1 MGQYTGGPAQF
12 SGISTAPRPPGL
24 DNDRSVSVHGWQSV
38 KSMPGVEIRALLGE
52 QDLDLSDDT
61 QTPSDLQTQL
71 PALSLVVPTR
81 NEADNVAELVRR
93 VERAMP
99 DLPTEIIFVDDSTD
113 GTPET
118 IEALQGR
125 YRPEIILVHR
135 PPEQRGDGLGGAVV
149 RGLQMARG
157 PWVCV
162 MDADLQHPP
171 ELLPRMLEA
180 TVLGSVDLVVASR
193 YCGGGDAGT
202 FGHLRA
208 TVSQASTHVARF
220 MFPNRLRNVTD
231 PMSGFFLIR
240 RDALDLEAL
249 RPCGFKILLEI
260 IGRTPGLRTT
270 EVPFQFGM
278 RHAGESKASLR
289 EGLRYLQLLLNLRFS
304 EGALRLA
311 RFGLVGA
318 SGLLVNA
325 LVLAFTTEVLGIFY
339 LLSAVIATQ
348 GSTLWNFGLSESW
361 VFRRTHSPQG
371 RPRRLAMFLIMNN
384 AAFGLR
390 APMIVILTA
399 TLGFHYLASNLISL
413 VTLLVLRYGVADH
426 IIWASAQ
433 RPSGTEL
440 TDSAAVRMPISV
452 E

>member
-1 MGQYTGGPAQF
+1 MCHHSDRSTLF
-12 SGISTAPRPPGL
+12 SGIRPASRLVGADHDRSLSVNGFKNVKPHVRSEILAPAGEQKLDRSDATLLPPGL
-24 DNDRSVSVHGWQSV
+24 QSW
-38 KSMPGVEIRALLGE
+38 
-52 QDLDLSDDT
+52 
-61 QTPSDLQTQL
+61 L

-99 DLPTEIIFVDDSTD
+99 DLPMEIIFVDDSTD
-113 GTPET
+113 GTPEA
-118 IEALQGR
+118 IEALHGR
-125 YRPEIILVHR
+125 VRPEIVLVHR

-171 ELLPRMLEA
+171 ELLPRMLAA
-180 TVLGSVDLVVASR
+180 TESGSVDLVVASR
-193 YCGGGDAGT
+193 YCGGGDAGA
-202 FGHLRA
+202 FGRLRA
-208 TVSQASTHVARF
+208 AVSQGSTHVARV
-220 MFPNRLRNVTD
+220 MFPSRLRTVTD
-231 PMSGFFLIR
+231 PMSGFFLVRHGAI
-240 RDALDLEAL
+240 DLKTL
-249 RPCGFKILLEI
+249 RPHGFKILLEI

-270 EVPFQFGM
+270 EVPFQFGT

-289 EGLRYLQLLLNLRFS
+289 EGLRYLQLLVNLRFG

-311 RFGLVGA
+311 RFGLVGI

-325 LVLAFTTEVLGIFY
+325 VVLAFTTETLGIFY

-348 GSTLWNFGLSESW
+348 GSTLWNFGLSEAW
-361 VFRRTHSPQG
+361 VFGQAHSPRG
-371 RPRRLAMFLIMNN
+371 RPRRLAMFLVLNN

-390 APMIVILTA
+390 APMILILTA

-413 VTLLVLRYGVADH
+413 VALLVLRYGVADN
-426 IIWASAQ
+426 IIWSSAQ
-433 RPSGTEL
+433 RPSGAEL
-440 TDSAAVRMPISV
+440 TDSAAIGLPFSV

>member
-1 MGQYTGGPAQF
+1 MGQHSGGSTLF
-12 SGISTAPRPPGL
+12 SGIGTAPRPSGL
-24 DNDRSVSVHGWQSV
+24 DHDRSVSARGWQNV
-38 KSMPGVEIRALLGE
+38 KSMPSSEIQAAPAK
-52 QDLDLSDDT
+52 QDLDLSDST
-61 QTPSDLQTQL
+61 LPSSDLQTQL
-71 PALSLVVPTR
+71 PAISLVVPTR
-81 NEADNVAELVRR
+81 NEADNVAEVVRR
-93 VERAMP
+93 VDRAMP
-99 DLPTEIIFVDDSTD
+99 DFSMEIIFVDDSTD
-113 GTPET
+113 GTPEA
-118 IEALQGR
+118 IGALQGHC
-125 YRPEIILVHR
+125 RPEIVLVHR
-135 PPEQRGDGLGGAVV
+135 PPEQRGDGLGGAVA
-149 RGLQMARG
+149 RGLQIARG

-180 TVLGSVDLVVASR
+180 TDLDTVDLVVASR
-193 YCGGGDAGT
+193 YCGGGDAGAL
-202 FGHLRA
+202 GHLRA
-208 TVSQASTHVARF
+208 TVSQASTHVARV

-270 EVPFQFGM
+270 EVPFQFGI

-289 EGLRYLQLLLNLRFS
+289 EGLRYLQLLLNLRFG
-304 EGALRLA
+304 EGTLRVA
-311 RFGLVGA
+311 RFGLVGV

-325 LVLAFTTEVLGIFY
+325 MVLAFTTEVLGIFY

-371 RPRRLAMFLIMNN
+371 RPRRLAMFLVMNN
-384 AAFGLR
+384 AAFALR

-399 TLGFHYLASNLISL
+399 TLGFHYLTSNLISL

-426 IIWASAQ
+426 IIWASSKG
-433 RPSGTEL
+433 PSGTEL
-440 TDSAAVRMPISV
+440 TNSAAVRMPISV